1 MGNLSVFLAENATPA
16 QNVKYAASVRF
27 AENGK
32 PVEWEIRAISGA
44 EDEELRRAC
53 ATRMMLPGQ
62 KNRYQTETD
71 MSLYLGKLAA
81 ACTVFPNLRDKE
93 LQDSYHVRGADD
105 LLKVMLTSGEYAAY
119 LAKVQDVC
127 GFELA
132 LESEI
137 AEAKN

>member
-1 MGNLSVFLAENATPA
+1 MGNLSVFLAENAAPV

-44 EDEELRRAC
+44 EDEE
-53 ATRMMLPGQ
+53 RMMLPGQ